1 MSQSEVRE
9 IWQMGPLGY
18 PFLYD
23 TQLPNFPNFHFR
35 RRQWMRLTASAVSDR
50 FTSYP
55 TYIEKRAGQWLA
67 TRVRPGKKNVVNASR
82 ASIESRQRRLVS
94 CTYETSL
101 IALQ

>member
-1 MSQSEVRE
+1 MSRSEVRE

-18 PFLYD
+18 PFLYE

-55 TYIEKRAGQWLA
+55 TYIEKRAGQSLA
-67 TRVRPGKKNVVNASR
+67 RSVRSGKKIVAAPPAPPEKS
-82 ASIESRQRRLVS
+82 
-94 CTYETSL
+94 
-101 IALQ
+101 